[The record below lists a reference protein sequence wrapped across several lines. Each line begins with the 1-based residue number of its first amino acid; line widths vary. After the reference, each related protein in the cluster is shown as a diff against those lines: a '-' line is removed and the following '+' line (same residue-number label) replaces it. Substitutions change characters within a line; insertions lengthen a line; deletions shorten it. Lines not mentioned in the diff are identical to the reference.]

1 MEGTALLNFGYT
13 HISDEEN
20 TKRNIKLVGIP
31 GYIPVE
37 GRFGPDDIPDFLGWK
52 LSDTTTVWMKI
63 IGC

>member
-1 MEGTALLNFGYT
+1 LEGTALLNFGYT

-20 TKRNIKLVGIP
+20 TKRNIKLAGIP

-37 GRFGPDDIPDFLGWK
+37 GRFGPDDI
-52 LSDTTTVWMKI
+52 SDVWMKI